1 MSVNKYKQE
10 VIMYTDG
17 GSRGNPGPSAIGIWV
32 ESLDIQIGEYIGE
45 GTNNEA
51 EYQAIITGLKKIKSV
66 IGKKQSSDI
75 HIVCRMDS
83 ELAVKQ
89 LNHQYKI
96 KDERMQK
103 KFIEV
108 WNLCIDFG
116 KVEFQHV
123 PREENKQADL
133 FVNQALDGRLF

>member
-1 MSVNKYKQE
+1 MKKYERE
-10 VIMYTDG
+10 VVMYTDG
-17 GSRGNPGPSAIGIWV
+17 GSRGNPGPSAIGVWV
-32 ESLDIQIGEYIGE
+32 ELLNIQLGEYLGE

-66 IGKKQSSDI
+66 VGKNQTSSLRV
-75 HIVCRMDS
+75 VCRMDS
-83 ELAVKQ
+83 ELAMKQ

-108 WNLCIDFG
+108 WNLCLDFG
-116 KVEFQHV
+116 EVVFQHV
-123 PREENKQADL
+123 PREENKKADAL
-133 FVNQALDGRLF
+133 VNQALDSRLF